1 MDKKTFTEIIN
12 AWPSARVLGEDIG
25 EDRETVAK
33 WRQRDRIPSRV
44 WRPLL
49 EASRRRR
56 YGINATML
64 INIANDRQ

>member
-1 MDKKTFTEIIN
+1 MRE
-12 AWPSARVLGEDIG
+12 LGKDIG
-25 EDRETVAK
+25 ENRETVAK

-56 YGINATML
+56 YGIHATML
-64 INIANDRQ
+64 INIAHDRQ